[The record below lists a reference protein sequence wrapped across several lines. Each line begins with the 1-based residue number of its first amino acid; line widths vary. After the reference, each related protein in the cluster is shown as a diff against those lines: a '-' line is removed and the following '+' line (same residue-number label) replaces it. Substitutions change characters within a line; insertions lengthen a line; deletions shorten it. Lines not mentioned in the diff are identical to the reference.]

1 MGVRI
6 GIDTG
11 GTFTDLVVMDEA
23 TGLVDVVKLPS
34 TPDEPSR
41 AILAA
46 LEQAG
51 IDPANA
57 TYLVLGTTVAVNAL
71 LQRRGAR
78 VLYITTEGFEDVP
91 FLQRVSRKFH
101 YDLDWE
107 RPLPLVVRRDCLGI
121 PERVDYKGATV
132 TALTAEGTE
141 DLIASIRERLAVADG
156 EPADVAF
163 ALNFL
168 FSYVRP
174 DHEASVRKALTKA
187 FPGIPISASHEVAPI
202 WREYERASTTIA
214 DAAVKPLVS
223 RFIGSLDAG
232 LRERGFARSW
242 SVMKSNGGQML
253 AETAGERPVQTV
265 LSGLSGGIIAGQ
277 AFGADAGASNVI
289 TFDMGGTSTDVGVVA
304 NDRIRYTTAWE
315 IEFGLPV
322 AAPFIEMTTMGAGG
336 GSIAWVNKG
345 GLLQVGPQS
354 AGAVPGP
361 ACYSQGGEEATVTD
375 ANVVLGRLN
384 PDNFLGGDL
393 PLDADLAFRAIE
405 RTARDV
411 GLPPVD
417 TAHAVVEI
425 AVENIA
431 EAMRLL
437 TVQRGLDPRVF
448 SLVAFGGAG
457 PLHAAA
463 IARVIGTQA
472 TLIPPHPGLCSAF
485 GTLLADIRVDKTWTH
500 LVRSDSPDL
509 ADLDVRLNGLVR
521 EAVEDLGRE
530 GFEGAP
536 AIHRSANMRYLGQN
550 YEEEIPIPDGPLSQ
564 DAWQALIDG
573 FEQHYEAEYGYRIA
587 NEVIEVVQ
595 LSVSAV
601 GAASKPQLSPL
612 PERPPAAPRA
622 KRRVY
627 FDPREPVACPVFE
640 RSDLSPADVIQGPAV
655 IEELDSTTLVHPGQ
669 TLTVGSRG
677 LASLVWA

>member
-23 TGLVDVVKLPS
+23 TGRIDIVKLPS
-34 TPDEPSR
+34 TPDDPSR

-51 IDPANA
+51 VDPASA
-57 TYLVLGTTVAVNAL
+57 TYFVLGTTVAVNAL
-71 LQRRGAR
+71 LQRGGAR

-91 FLQRVSRKFH
+91 FLQRVDRKFH

-107 RPLPLVVRRDCLGI
+107 RPLPLVARRDCLGI
-121 PERVDYKGATV
+121 RERIDYRGETV
-132 TALTAEGTE
+132 TALTAESIE
-141 DLIASIRERLAVADG
+141 DLVDAVRERLADVDG
-156 EPADVAF
+156 ESTDSAI

-174 DHEASVRKALTKA
+174 DHEAKVREALTQA
-187 FPGIPISASHEVAPI
+187 FPGLPISASHEVAPI

-214 DAAVKPLVS
+214 DAAVKPLLS
-223 RFIGSLDAG
+223 RFIGSLDTG

-277 AFGADAGASNVI
+277 AFGAEAGQSNVI

-304 NDRIRYTTAWE
+304 DGRIGYTTAWE

-361 ACYSQGGEEATVTD
+361 ACYGQGGQEATVTD

-393 PLDADLAFRAIE
+393 PLDADLAFGAIE
-405 RTARDV
+405 RTARKV
-411 GLPPVD
+411 GLPPID

-437 TVQRGLDPRVF
+437 TVQRGLDPRLF

-472 TLIPPHPGLCSAF
+472 TLIPPHPGLCSAY

-500 LVRSDSPDL
+500 LVRSDAPDL
-509 ADLDVRLNGLVR
+509 ADLDARLHALVQ
-521 EAVEDLGRE
+521 EAVDDLGRE
-530 GFEGAP
+530 GFAGEAVVR
-536 AIHRSANMRYLGQN
+536 RSANMRYLGQN
-550 YEEEIPIPDGPLSQ
+550 YEEEIPIPDGPLSR
-564 DAWQALIDG
+564 DAWQGLIDG

-587 NEVIEVVQ
+587 NEVIEIVQ
-595 LSVSAV
+595 LNVSAV
-601 GAASKPQLSPL
+601 GEASKPRLSRL
-612 PERPPAAPRA
+612 AAQPPATPQAR
-622 KRRVY
+622 RRVF
-627 FDPREPVACPVFE
+627 FDPREPVECPIFQ
-640 RSDLSPADVIQGPAV
+640 RSALSPVDVVEGPAV
-655 IEELDSTTLVHPGQ
+655 IEELGSTTLVHPGQ
-669 TLTVGSRG
+669 TLTIGERG

>member
-23 TGLVDVVKLPS
+23 TGQVDVVKLPS

-51 IDPANA
+51 IDPALA
-57 TYLVLGTTVAVNAL
+57 TNLVLGTTVAVNAL

-91 FLQRVSRKFH
+91 FLQRVDRKFH

-107 RPLPLVVRRDCLGI
+107 RPLPLVARRDCLGVR
-121 PERVDYKGATV
+121 ERVDYRGETV
-132 TALTAEGTE
+132 TPLSATALER
-141 DLIASIRERLAVADG
+141 LIALIRERLGDTDV
-156 EPADVAF
+156 ESADVGF

-174 DHEASVRKALTKA
+174 DHEAKVREALAEA

-214 DAAVKPLVS
+214 DAAVKPLIS
-223 RFIGSLDAG
+223 RFIASLDRG
-232 LRERGFARSW
+232 LRARGFTRSW

-277 AFGADAGASNVI
+277 AFGAEAGQSNVI

-304 NDRIRYTTAWE
+304 DGRVGYTTAWE

-361 ACYSQGGEEATVTD
+361 ACYAQGGEDATVTD

-384 PDNFLGGDL
+384 PANFLGGDL
-393 PLDADLAFRAIE
+393 PLDADLAHQAIE
-405 RTARDV
+405 RLAQHV
-411 GLPPVD
+411 GLAPVD
-417 TAHAVVEI
+417 TAHAVIEI

-437 TVQRGLDPRVF
+437 TVQRGLDPREF

-463 IARVIGTQA
+463 IAKVIGTRA

-509 ADLDVRLNGLVR
+509 ADLDQRLETLVR

-530 GFEGAP
+530 GFTGEP
-536 AIHRSANMRYLGQN
+536 AIRRSANMRYLGQN
-550 YEEEIPIPDGPLSQ
+550 YEDEIPIPDGPLTQ
-564 DAWQALIDG
+564 DAWQRLVNG
-573 FEQHYEAEYGYRIA
+573 FEQHYEAEYGYRIKG
-587 NEVIEVVQ
+587 EVIEVVQ
-595 LSVSAV
+595 LNVSAV
-601 GAASKPQLSPL
+601 GESAKPHLSRIEPQAA
-612 PERPPAAPRA
+612 AAPRA
-622 KRRVY
+622 LRLVY
-627 FDPREPVACPVFE
+627 FDSREPVDCPIFE
-640 RSDLSPADVIQGPAV
+640 RSDLSPADVIEGPAV

-669 TLTVGSRG
+669 TLTIGERG

>member
-11 GTFTDLVVMDEA
+11 GTFTDLVVMYEA
-23 TGLVDVVKLPS
+23 TGQVDVVKLPS

-46 LEQAG
+46 LGQAG
-51 IDPANA
+51 VDPANVN
-57 TYLVLGTTVAVNAL
+57 YLVLGTTVAANAL

-78 VLYITTEGFEDVP
+78 VLYITTQGFEDVP
-91 FLQRVSRKFH
+91 FLQRVDRKFH

-107 RPLPLVVRRDCLGI
+107 RPLPLVARRDCLGI
-121 PERVDYKGATV
+121 AERIDYRGETV
-132 TALTAEGTE
+132 TPLSSEAVERLVG
-141 DLIASIRERLAVADG
+141 LVRERLADTDG
-156 EPADVAF
+156 APADVAL

-174 DHEASVRKALTKA
+174 DHEASVRDALTEA
-187 FPGIPISASHEVAPI
+187 FPGVPISASHEVAPI

-214 DAAVKPLVS
+214 DAAVKPLLS
-223 RFIGSLDAG
+223 RFIGALDDG
-232 LRERGFARSW
+232 LRERGFERSW

-253 AETAGERPVQTV
+253 AETAGDRPVQTV

-277 AFGADAGASNVI
+277 AFGAEADQSSVI

-304 NDRIRYTTAWE
+304 DGRVGYTTAWE

-361 ACYSQGGEEATVTD
+361 ACYAQGGEEATVTD

-393 PLDADLAFRAIE
+393 PLDADLAQQAIQ
-405 RTARDV
+405 RLAQQVRL
-411 GLPPVD
+411 GPID
-417 TAHAVVEI
+417 TAYAVVEI

-437 TVQRGLDPRVF
+437 TVQRGLDPREF

-463 IARVIGTQA
+463 IARVIGTRA

-500 LVRSDSPDL
+500 LVRSDNPDL
-509 ADLDVRLNGLVR
+509 DDLDARLGALMQ
-521 EAVEDLGRE
+521 EAVDDLGSE
-530 GFEGAP
+530 GFTGEP
-536 AIHRSANMRYLGQN
+536 VMHRSANMRYLGQN
-550 YEEEIPIPDGPLSQ
+550 YEDEIPIPDGPLTQ
-564 DAWQALIDG
+564 DSWQQLIDG

-595 LSVSAV
+595 LNVSAV
-601 GAASKPQLSPL
+601 GEASKPRLSRIA
-612 PERPPAAPRA
+612 ERPPAAPRA
-622 KRRVY
+622 HRRVY
-627 FDPREPVACPVFE
+627 FDPREPVDCPIYE
-640 RSDLSPADVIQGPAV
+640 RSDLSPADVIEGPAV
-655 IEELDSTTLVHPGQ
+655 VEELDSTTLVHPGQ
-669 TLTVGSRG
+669 TLTIGPRG

>member
-11 GTFTDLVVMDEA
+11 GTFTDLVVMDEDS
-23 TGLVDVVKLPS
+23 GQVGVVKLPS
-34 TPDEPSR
+34 TPDDPSR

-51 IDPANA
+51 VDPALA
-57 TYLVLGTTVAVNAL
+57 SYLVLGTTVAVNAL

-91 FLQRVSRKFH
+91 FLQRVDRRFH

-107 RPLPLVVRRDCLGI
+107 RPLPLVARRDCLGI
-121 PERVDYKGATV
+121 PERIDYRGETV
-132 TALTAEGTE
+132 TQLTAEGIQG
-141 DLIASIRERLAVADG
+141 LISAIRERLADADAESG
-156 EPADVAF
+156 DVAF

-174 DHEASVRKALTKA
+174 EHESRVREALSEA

-214 DAAVKPLVS
+214 DAAVRPLLS
-223 RFIGSLDAG
+223 RFLAALDEG
-232 LRERGFARSW
+232 LRERGFSRSW

-253 AETAGERPVQTV
+253 SATASERPVQTV

-277 AFGADAGASNVI
+277 AFGTEASASNVI
-289 TFDMGGTSTDVGVVA
+289 TLDMGGTSTDVGVVA
-304 NDRIRYTTAWE
+304 NGRVGYTTAWE

-361 ACYSQGGEEATVTD
+361 ACYGQGGKEATVTD

-384 PDNFLGGDL
+384 PANFLGGDL
-393 PLDADLAFRAIE
+393 ALDADLAHAAIE
-405 RTARDV
+405 RVARQVD
-411 GLPPVD
+411 LSPVD

-425 AVENIA
+425 AVENIS
-431 EAMRLL
+431 EAIRLL

-463 IARVIGTQA
+463 IARVIGTRA

-509 ADLDVRLNGLVR
+509 DDLDARLCALVR
-521 EAVEDLGRE
+521 EAVDDLGKE
-530 GFEGAP
+530 GFGGEP
-536 AIHRSANMRYLGQN
+536 VIRRSANMRYLGQN
-550 YEEEIPIPDGPLSQ
+550 YEEEIPIPDGPLTQ
-564 DAWQALIDG
+564 EAWQRLITG

-595 LSVSAV
+595 LNVSAV
-601 GAASKPQLSPL
+601 GEASKPKLSAL
-612 PERPPAAPRA
+612 PKRPPASPRTS
-622 KRRVY
+622 RQVY
-627 FDPREPVACPVFE
+627 FERREPVDCPIFE
-640 RSDLSPADVIQGPAV
+640 RRDLSPSDVIRGPAV
-655 IEELDSTTLVHPGQ
+655 IEELDSTTVVHPGQ
-669 TLTVGSRG
+669 TFSIGERG

>member
-23 TGLVDVVKLPS
+23 TGQVDVVKLPS

-51 IDPANA
+51 VDPALA

-91 FLQRVSRKFH
+91 FLQRVDRKFH

-107 RPLPLVVRRDCLGI
+107 RPLPLVARRDCLGVR
-121 PERVDYKGATV
+121 ERIDYRGQTV
-132 TALTAEGTE
+132 TSLSDQGLEHLVDAVRT
-141 DLIASIRERLAVADG
+141 RLGDIDV
-156 EPADVAF
+156 ETADVAI

-174 DHEASVRKALTKA
+174 DHEASVRAALTKA

-214 DAAVKPLVS
+214 DAAVKPLLS
-223 RFIGSLDAG
+223 RFISSLDDG

-253 AETAGERPVQTV
+253 AEAAGERPVQTL

-277 AFGADAGASNVI
+277 AFGAEAGQSNVI

-304 NDRIRYTTAWE
+304 DGRVGYTTAWE

-361 ACYSQGGEEATVTD
+361 ACYAQGGEEATVTD

-384 PDNFLGGDL
+384 PSNFLGGDL
-393 PLDADLAFRAIE
+393 LLDAGLAHKAIE
-405 RTARDV
+405 RVAGEV
-411 GLPPVD
+411 GLSPID

-437 TVQRGLDPRVF
+437 TVQRGLDPREF

-463 IARVIGTQA
+463 IARVIGTRA

-500 LVRSDSPDL
+500 LVRSDDPDL
-509 ADLDVRLNGLVR
+509 ADLDARLRALVR
-521 EAVEDLGRE
+521 EAVEDLGSE
-530 GFEGAP
+530 GFTGEP
-536 AIHRSANMRYLGQN
+536 AIRRSANMRYLGQN
-550 YEEEIPIPDGPLSQ
+550 YEDEIPIPDGPLTQ
-564 DAWQALIDG
+564 AAWQQLIDG
-573 FEQHYEAEYGYRIA
+573 FERHYEAEYGYRIA
-587 NEVIEVVQ
+587 NEVIEIVQ
-595 LSVSAV
+595 LNVSAV
-601 GAASKPQLSPL
+601 GEASKPRLSRL
-612 PERPPAAPRA
+612 PRQVPAEPRTR
-622 KRRVY
+622 RRVY
-627 FDPREPVACPVFE
+627 FDPREPVDCPIYE
-640 RSDLSPADVIQGPAV
+640 RSDLSPNDVITGPAV

-669 TLTVGSRG
+669 TLTVGERG